1 MNEKK
6 NGLAADEVKK
16 PEMKQPTGGFRAAD
30 ILFVLM
36 MLLPIAAGIVLKVLF
51 STPSQGIEIK
61 GPLIYFTLN
70 TPVQQLPITEAQVN
84 SWLVM
89 ISITGFALFLTHGIR
104 ARVYTKRQFI
114 AEWIVEK
121 SEGLVETNMGE
132 FFKGFSP
139 FIAAMLALSA
149 FSSLMSLAGLFP
161 PTSDLNVVTG
171 WAILTFILITHYR
184 MKCGPL
190 TYLKT
195 FGDPSPAMAP
205 LNIISELATPVS
217 MSFRH
222 YGNILSGSV
231 ISVLVAAGLGGL
243 SELVFG
249 SFAETFPVLRVGIP
263 AVLSIY
269 FDVFSG
275 VLQAYIF
282 AMLTMLYTAGAFPA
296 EEFFKRHPEKA
307 PKTRAEA

>member
-1 MNEKK
+1 MNDNNTVE
-6 NGLAADEVKK
+6 LAKGK
-16 PEMKQPTGGFRAAD
+16 PEMKQPTGGFKFAD
-30 ILFVLM
+30 FLLVLM
-36 MLLPIAAGIVLKVLF
+36 MLLPIAAGITLKVLF
-51 STPSQGIEIK
+51 ATPTKGIEIK
-61 GPLIYFTLN
+61 GPMIYCTFEL
-70 TPVQQLPITEAQVN
+70 PVQPLPITEAQVN

-121 SEGLVETNMGE
+121 AEGLVKTNMGE
-132 FFKGFSP
+132 YFAGFSP

-171 WAILTFILITHYR
+171 WAILTFILITAYR

-195 FGDPSPAMAP
+195 FGDPAPAMAP

-243 SELVFG
+243 SELIFG
-249 SFAETFPVLRVGIP
+249 SFAETFPVLRVGLP

-296 EEFFKRHPEKA
+296 DEFFKRHPDKA
-307 PKTRAEA
+307 PKTTAEA

>member
-1 MNEKK
+1 MNK
-6 NGLAADEVKK
+6 NEQNELDTKK
-16 PEMKQPTGGFRAAD
+16 PEMKKASGGFKFVD
-30 ILFVLM
+30 ILLVLM
-36 MLLPIAAGIVLKVLF
+36 MLLPIAAGITLKVLF
-51 STPSQGIEIK
+51 SSPSKGIEIK
-61 GPLIYFTLN
+61 GPLIYQTFD
-70 TPVQQLPITEAQVN
+70 TPVQSLPITEAQIN
-84 SWLVM
+84 SWLVL
-89 ISITGFALFLTHGIR
+89 ISVTGLALFLTHGIR

-121 SEGLVETNMGE
+121 SEALVETNMGE

-139 FIAAMLALSA
+139 FIAAMIALSA

-171 WAILTFILITHYR
+171 WAILTFMLITHYR

-190 TYLKT
+190 IYLKT

-231 ISVLVAAGLGGL
+231 ISVLIAAGLGGL
-243 SELVFG
+243 SELIFG

-263 AVLSIY
+263 AVLSVY

-282 AMLTMLYTAGAFPA
+282 AMLTMLYTAGAFPSA
-296 EEFFKRHPEKA
+296 EFFKRHPEKA
-307 PKTRAEA
+307 PKTTSAEV

>member
-1 MNEKK
+1 MNK
-6 NGLAADEVKK
+6 NEQSELDVKK
-16 PEMKQPTGGFRAAD
+16 PGMKQPSGSFRFVD
-30 ILFVLM
+30 ILLVLM

-51 STPSQGIEIK
+51 SAPSKGIEIK
-61 GPLIYFTLN
+61 GPMIYFTVDL
-70 TPVQQLPITEAQVN
+70 PVQQLPITESQIN

-104 ARVYTKRQFI
+104 ARTYTKRQFV

-121 SEGLVETNMGE
+121 SEGLVLTNMGE
-132 FFKGFSP
+132 FFKGFAP

-243 SELVFG
+243 SELIFG
-249 SFAETFPVLRVGIP
+249 SIAETFPVLRVGLP

-296 EEFFKRHPEKA
+296 AEFFSRHPEKG
-307 PKTRAEA
+307 PGTTSAEV